1 MRKMEIKTRIMGQPD
16 GSGELKL
23 TVKNGWKFWNRFAVK
38 NSNELRDYLKSDEFK
53 EFAYS
58 VFSKYEGMTYKEMC
72 DADRKSDF
80 QKIWDKLDR
89 FAWVKPE
96 YSDDFHIKITKRVML
111 DNHCGC
117 FTSHM
122 YITGKIYNKDMSR
135 YRRFNAIV
143 DYCTDDIFEDAL
155 DSAYYAKYDDYDD
168 NTYSEFREKF
178 DETYNLTDKKIKDYI
193 DMVFYDCYASNIRS
207 YDDIG
212 DFYQICAASIDGYNE
227 RFKKVA

>member
-1 MRKMEIKTRIMGQPD
+1 M
-16 GSGELKL
+16 
-23 TVKNGWKFWNRFAVK
+23 
-38 NSNELRDYLKSDEFK
+38 Y
-53 EFAYS
+53 
-58 VFSKYEGMTYKEMC
+58 
-72 DADRKSDF
+72 DADSEDDF

-143 DYCTDDIFEDAL
+143 DYRTDDIYEDEL
-155 DSAYYAKYDDYDD
+155 NTAYYGKYDYYDD
-168 NTYSEFREKF
+168 NTYSEFQHKRETPPSRLSLRDVISMRAF
-178 DETYNLTDKKIKDYI
+178 LL
-193 DMVFYDCYASNIRS
+193 FHQARL
-207 YDDIG
+207 
-212 DFYQICAASIDGYNE
+212 
-227 RFKKVA
+227 